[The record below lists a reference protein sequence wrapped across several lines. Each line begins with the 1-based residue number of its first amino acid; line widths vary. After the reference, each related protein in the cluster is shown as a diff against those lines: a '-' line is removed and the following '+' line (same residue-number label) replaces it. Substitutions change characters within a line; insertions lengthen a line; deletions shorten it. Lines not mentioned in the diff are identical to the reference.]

1 MVLKKKIPDISK
13 EIYKEDLVV
22 LLQNKYAALGPLWVT
37 SQLEWMN
44 GIYASFKNHDKFL
57 IIVYLIKKT
66 LDSYSRNFIRL
77 SYEEFYKMETVEIA
91 EFNINEISKALNI
104 PKESARRKVNEL
116 ESIGVIKRI
125 KKKIIIDRSSFKY
138 SKPKNTIVRISRF
151 LSVVSKLCVD
161 ENILSK
167 TISSESLEKVIKDNF
182 SYIWKIY
189 YEMQLPMMMA
199 YKHVFKDL
207 ETFHI
212 YGTCVVNQ
220 HLYTQNINH
229 LEMNKDEFIKSTLF
243 LGAQGINA
251 MSISDITGIPRATVI
266 RKLQR
271 LVLRN
276 NLKIDNKKHY
286 RLSGVYV
293 EQLKLPQN
301 QVFDQLANFST
312 KIFNFVIL

>member
-1 MVLKKKIPDISK
+1 MTFKKKIPDVSK
-13 EIYKEDLVV
+13 EIYKEDLVAV
-22 LLQNKYAALGPLWVT
+22 LQDKYAVLGPLWVT
-37 SQLEWMN
+37 NQLEWLN
-44 GIYASFKNHDKFL
+44 GVYSSFKNHDKFL
-57 IIVYLIKKT
+57 IIVYLTKKT
-66 LDSYSRNFIRL
+66 LDSYSRNFTRL

-91 EFNINEISKALNI
+91 KFKINEISKALNI

-138 SKPKNTIVRISRF
+138 SKPKNTIIRISRF
-151 LSVVSKLCVD
+151 LSVVSKICEN
-161 ENILSK
+161 ENIISK
-167 TISSESLEKVIKDNF
+167 KISSENLEKIIKDNF

-189 YEMQLPMMMA
+189 YEMQLPMMMT
-199 YKHVFKDL
+199 YKHIFKDL

-220 HLYTQNINH
+220 HLHTQNTNQ
-229 LEMNKDEFIKSTLF
+229 LKMNKNEFIKSTLDH
-243 LGAQGINA
+243 GMQGINA

-276 NLKIDNKKHY
+276 VLQIDNKKHY
-286 RLSGVYV
+286 RLTDVFV
-293 EQLKLPQN
+293 EQLKVSQS
-301 QVFDQLANFST
+301 QVFNHLANFST

>member
-1 MVLKKKIPDISK
+1 MTNSILDISK
-13 EIYKEDLVV
+13 QVHKEDILNV
-22 LLQNKYAALGPLWVT
+22 LDEKYSTLGPLWVI
-37 SQLEWMN
+37 QQMEWN
-44 GIYASFKNHDKFL
+44 NTVYSTFKDHDKFL
-57 IIVYLIKKT
+57 ILIILVKKA
-66 LDSYSRNFIRL
+66 LDFYSRNFIKL
-77 SYEEFYKMETVEIA
+77 SYEEFYLKNTVEI
-91 EFNINEISKALNI
+91 EKFNIEEISKALNV
-104 PKESARRKVNEL
+104 PKESARRKVQEL
-116 ESIGVIKRI
+116 ENVGAII
-125 KKKIIIDRSSFKY
+125 KKKHRIIIDRSKFSY
-138 SKPKNTIVRISRF
+138 SKPINSIKRISRF
-151 LSVVSKLCVD
+151 LATLSEMCVN
-161 ENILSK
+161 ENVLSK
-167 TISSESLEKVIKDNF
+167 RISSESLEIIIKDNF

-293 EQLKLPQN
+293 EQLKLPQS

>member
-125 KKKIIIDRSSFKY
+125 KKKLLLIDL
-138 SKPKNTIVRISRF
+138 PLNIVS
-151 LSVVSKLCVD
+151 
-161 ENILSK
+161 
-167 TISSESLEKVIKDNF
+167 
-182 SYIWKIY
+182 
-189 YEMQLPMMMA
+189 
-199 YKHVFKDL
+199 
-207 ETFHI
+207 
-212 YGTCVVNQ
+212 
-220 HLYTQNINH
+220 
-229 LEMNKDEFIKSTLF
+229 
-243 LGAQGINA
+243 
-251 MSISDITGIPRATVI
+251 
-266 RKLQR
+266 
-271 LVLRN
+271 
-276 NLKIDNKKHY
+276 LKI
-286 RLSGVYV
+286 
-293 EQLKLPQN
+293 Q
-301 QVFDQLANFST
+301 
-312 KIFNFVIL
+312 